1 MGKNAKVLY
10 STVNLIDLAGSESA
24 EAHRNAKPGPA
35 KHEMLNINRSLLTL
49 TAVISKLSEKAS
61 QWIPYRDSKLTKYLE
76 NALQGNAKIS
86 VVCNISPGDSSYEQ
100 SQSTLS
106 FATMAKKI
114 KQTVQKNETTENDK
128 TMIITRL
135 EGEIRTLKEKL
146 RVLEGR
152 GAVKE
157 LERND
162 VEVTRVKDKLVK
174 LVSKIATGI
183 SSPGENRKMGE
194 DSARPGESANA
205 ESKEKAGKGHHKL
218 SQSNNLEDS
227 NKASN
232 NTSGKPPIPLS
243 NDRKKAKE
251 AAEKIQNDDFLE
263 DELQVP
269 DYLNSKIVRM
279 PGKGSISPELTAIL
293 QEAEE
298 AFVGETIGNLR
309 KQLIECDLD
318 RQRLRKENRECVVAV
333 SEMTSLLETVLAEL
347 KGYRQ
352 KYGKLYS
359 D

>member
-1 MGKNAKVLY
+1 
-10 STVNLIDLAGSESA
+10 
-24 EAHRNAKPGPA
+24 
-35 KHEMLNINRSLLTL
+35 MLSINRSLLTL

-61 QWIPYRDSKLTKYLE
+61 QWIPYRDSKLTRYLE

-86 VVCNISPGDSSYEQ
+86 IVCSISPGDSSYEQ
-100 SQSTLS
+100 SQSTLN
-106 FATMAKKI
+106 FAAMAKKI

-135 EGEIRTLKEKL
+135 EGEIRTLKERL

-152 GAVKE
+152 GVVKE
-157 LERND
+157 QEKND
-162 VEVTRVKDKLVK
+162 VEMTRVKDKLVK

-183 SSPGENRKMGE
+183 SKPAEESKLSES
-194 DSARPGESANA
+194 SAWLDENA
-205 ESKEKAGKGHHKL
+205 ENKEKAAKGHSKL
-218 SQSNNLEDS
+218 SQCNNAEDL

-232 NTSGKPPIPLS
+232 SASGKPPIPLN

-269 DYLNSKIVRM
+269 DYLNSNIVRM
-279 PGKGSISPELTAIL
+279 PSKGSINPELTAIL
-293 QEAEE
+293 HEAEE
-298 AFVGETIGNLR
+298 AFVGETIANLR

-318 RQRLRKENRECVVAV
+318 RQRLRKENRECIVAV
-333 SEMTSLLETVLAEL
+333 SEMTSLLETVLTEL
-347 KGYRQ
+347 KGYRR